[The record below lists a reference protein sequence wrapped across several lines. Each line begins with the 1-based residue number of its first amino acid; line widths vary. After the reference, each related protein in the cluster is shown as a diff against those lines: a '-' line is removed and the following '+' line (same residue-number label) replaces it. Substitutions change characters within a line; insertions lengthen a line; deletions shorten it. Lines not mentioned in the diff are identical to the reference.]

1 MNTENLSNLYIPTF
15 NGLKKVSHVC
25 KETFTVTIGNIYDTG
40 RTIPCHAFTNLILKE
55 EENKEENPVV
65 TMDDANTETPLEEN
79 TVQDITE
86 TQKQL
91 LLSTVKLSIYK
102 DYIFKLDIKEA
113 KKVLKQLRED
123 GIEIKVKLNA
133 DSRLIGTEVA
143 RLLKVGFMRPLYGNN
158 SQLG

>member
-1 MNTENLSNLYIPTF
+1 M
-15 NGLKKVSHVC
+15 
-25 KETFTVTIGNIYDTG
+25 
-40 RTIPCHAFTNLILKE
+40 
-55 EENKEENPVV
+55 VV
-65 TMDDANTETPLEEN
+65 TMGDANTETPLEDEN

-91 LLSTVKLSIYK
+91 LLATVKLSIYK

-133 DSRLIGTEVA
+133 DSRLIGKEVA
-143 RLLKVGFMRPLYGNN
+143 RLLKVSYMRPPC
-158 SQLG
+158 

>member
-1 MNTENLSNLYIPTF
+1 M
-15 NGLKKVSHVC
+15 
-25 KETFTVTIGNIYDTG
+25 
-40 RTIPCHAFTNLILKE
+40 
-55 EENKEENPVV
+55 
-65 TMDDANTETPLEEN
+65 
-79 TVQDITE
+79 QDITE

-133 DSRLIGTEVA
+133 DSRLIGKEVA
-143 RLLKVGFMRPLYGNN
+143 RLLKVGYMRPLYGNN
-158 SQLG
+158 S